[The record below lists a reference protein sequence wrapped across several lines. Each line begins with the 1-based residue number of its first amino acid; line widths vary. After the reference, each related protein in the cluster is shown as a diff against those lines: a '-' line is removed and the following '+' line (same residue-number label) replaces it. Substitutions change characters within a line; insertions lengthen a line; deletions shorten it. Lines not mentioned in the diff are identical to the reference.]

1 MALRASSCIKSV
13 RKWKNTH
20 HHTMVIV
27 PTKKSFQ
34 HKQSTMSGKKRKTDT
49 GAVDGSKKKDK
60 WVKWITC
67 PARQVILD
75 DLRRGALLDGVSA
88 EAAFKFYKKMP
99 EFEEVC
105 FEQFKAR
112 LKDHQKQAT
121 KQWLLNAEE
130 EKAFKHDLKLYPNS
144 RTQNKQGKPIFD
156 ASPAKLLLREDV
168 KDKKHEGVSP
178 SQFQGSRPEY
188 KLFDSKTFRHRIYQE
203 IRRQKFIF
211 HCDLHRRAKGRAIPG
226 GYKLVR

>member
-1 MALRASSCIKSV
+1 
-13 RKWKNTH
+13 
-20 HHTMVIV
+20 MVIEANEEV
-27 PTKKSFQ
+27 IPT
-34 HKQSTMSGKKRKTDT
+34 QSTMPGKKRKTDT
-49 GAVDGSKKKDK
+49 GSVDGAKKTDK

-88 EAAFKFYKKMP
+88 AAAFKFYKKMP
-99 EFEEVC
+99 EFNEVC

-130 EKAFKHDLKLYPNS
+130 EKVFEHDMKLYRNS
-144 RTQNKQGKPIFD
+144 HTQNKQGKLIFD

-168 KDKKHEGVSP
+168 KDKKHEGVSL

-188 KLFDSKTFRHRIYQE
+188 KLFDSKTFWHRIYQE

-211 HCDLHRRAKGRAIPG
+211 HCDLHHRAKGRAIPG
-226 GYKLVR
+226 GYKLVL